1 MSDLPQTSNGKIARL
16 PAALREAVNRRLHDG
31 ELSPSLLA
39 WLNGT
44 PEAQEVCRK
53 HFDDE
58 AISPQNLSA
67 WRLGGYLKWQ
77 KEQRRLERSRERCR
91 FSREM
96 VEASG
101 GNMAEGVLAS
111 LTGDLA
117 EILEE
122 IDDLREAG
130 AEIDPKLLAAAGKV
144 LVAIRG
150 KEIDSRRLALDERRA
165 DQAERALKL
174 DEARFNLRF
183 VETFLDKFDDKR
195 AVEIA
200 ANGTKPRETKI
211 AALVKHWFGEMPE
224 GIGPAATPPAA

>member
-1 MSDLPQTSNGKIARL
+1 MADQPSTSNGKIARL
-16 PAALREAVNRRLHDG
+16 PALIREAVCRRLHDG
-31 ELSPSLLA
+31 ESGPVLLA

-53 HFDDE
+53 YFDSE
-58 AISPQNLSA
+58 PISPQNLSA
-67 WRLGGYLKWQ
+67 WRQGGFLKWE
-77 KEQRRLERSRERCR
+77 KDQRRLERSRERCR
-91 FSREM
+91 FSKEM

-130 AEIDPKLLAAAGKV
+130 AEIDPGLLSAAGKV
-144 LVAIRG
+144 LVSIRG
-150 KEIDSRRLALDERRA
+150 KEIDSRRLALDERRI
-165 DQAERALKL
+165 DQAERSLKL

-183 VETFLDKFDDKR
+183 VETFLDKFDDQR
-195 AVEIA
+195 AAAIA
-200 ANGTKPRETKI
+200 SGSKPRETKI
-211 AALVKHWFGEMPE
+211 AELVKHWFGEMPD
-224 GIGPAATPPAA
+224 GIGPKEEAAA